1 MQSIDDL
8 TAGGDGIDAESNAV
22 ATADF
27 DQSADQENDN
37 ELTASG
43 TLVDQDQVVLQFNV
57 SDQDG
62 EADAYASSGDVSVSQ
77 TGKLSSGGTGIIAS
91 SNAAAIATLE
101 QTADQDNSNTISAD
115 ATDAFEQE
123 QPFILQENFNEQQG
137 EADATAYSGDVSVLN
152 SEDPSHEDGI
162 DAESKAFAK
171 AEIDQEASQENSN
184 GIGEEHHPREHQR
197 PICRRRR

>member
-1 MQSIDDL
+1 MNFSEQEGTAQAYAESGDVDVQSIDDL

-43 TLVDQDQVVLQFNV
+43 SLVDQDQVVLQFNV

-101 QTADQDNSNTISAD
+101 QTADQDNSNTISA
-115 ATDAFEQE
+115 TRCGSSRSSRLF
-123 QPFILQENFNEQQG
+123 
-137 EADATAYSGDVSVLN
+137 
-152 SEDPSHEDGI
+152 
-162 DAESKAFAK
+162 
-171 AEIDQEASQENSN
+171 
-184 GIGEEHHPREHQR
+184 
-197 PICRRRR
+197 CRRTSTSSRARLTPPPTLAT